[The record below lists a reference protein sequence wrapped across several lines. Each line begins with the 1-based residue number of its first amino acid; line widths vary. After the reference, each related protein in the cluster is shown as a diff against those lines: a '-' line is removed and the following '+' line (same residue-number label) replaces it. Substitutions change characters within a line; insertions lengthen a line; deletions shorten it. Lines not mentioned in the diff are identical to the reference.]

1 MEYNMNLSNETLA
14 VLKNFA
20 SIQPNLVFRAGNELK
35 TIAEAKNI
43 VAKVTITETIAQDF
57 GIYDLNDFL
66 SSMSLFSTPTFAFS
80 ADGKSATISEGK
92 SSLTYFFSD
101 ESSLTYPQ
109 KDVAMPPIDVSFTLT
124 ADTLKA
130 LQRAT
135 SLLSVSTVSVEDLN
149 GGIVVRVKD
158 PKNSTS
164 NSFGTEV
171 DGNANGH
178 SFKFHFDIG
187 NFKILPGDYEV
198 SISGKLISHFK
209 HKTLPVEYWIA
220 LEKSSTYEA

>member
-1 MEYNMNLSNETLA
+1 MKLSTDTLT
-14 VLKNFA
+14 VLKNF
-20 SIQPNLVFRAGNELK
+20 STIQPNIVFRNGNELK

-43 VAKVTITETIAQDF
+43 VAKATIPETVPQDF

-66 SSMSLFSTPTFAFS
+66 SSMSLFTNPTMEFSTDS
-80 ADGKSATISEGK
+80 KSVTLSEGK
-92 SSLTYFFSD
+92 SSLNYFFSD

-109 KDVAMPPIDVSFTLT
+109 KDVAMPPIDVSFVLT

-135 SLLSVSTVSVEDLN
+135 SLLSVSTVAVESV
-149 GGIVVRVKD
+149 GTGIVLRVKD

-171 DGNANGH
+171 DGAPNGH
-178 SFKFHFDIG
+178 TFKFHFDIT
-187 NFKILPGDYEV
+187 NFKLVPGDYDVE
-198 SISGKLISHFK
+198 ISGKLISHFK
-209 HKTLPVEYWIA
+209 HKTLPIEYWIA
-220 LEKSSTYEA
+220 LEKTSTYEA

>member
-1 MEYNMNLSNETLA
+1 MNLSNETLA

-20 SIQPNLVFRAGNELK
+20 SIQPNIVFRAGQELK

-43 VAKVTITETIAQDF
+43 VAKVTINETIPQDF

-66 SSMSLFSTPTFAFS
+66 SSMSLFSSPTFAFTP
-80 ADGKSATISEGK
+80 DGKAANISENK
-92 SSLTYFFSD
+92 SSLTYYFSD

-109 KDVAMPPIDVSFTLT
+109 KDVAMPAIDVTFTLT

-135 SLLSVSTVSVEDLN
+135 SLLSVSTVSVEDA
-149 GGIVVRVKD
+149 GSGIVLRVKD

-171 DGNANGH
+171 DGNPNGH
-178 SFKFHFDIG
+178 TFKFHFDIG
-187 NFKILPGDYEV
+187 NFKLLPGDYDV

-209 HKTLPVEYWIA
+209 HKVLPVEYWIA

>member
-1 MEYNMNLSNETLA
+1 MNLSNETLA

-20 SIQPNLVFRAGNELK
+20 SIQPNVVFRAGQELK

-43 VAKVTITETIAQDF
+43 VAKATITETIPQDF

-66 SSMSLFSTPTFAFS
+66 SSMSLFSTPSFAFA

-101 ESSLTYPQ
+101 ESSLTFPQ
-109 KDVAMPPIDVSFTLT
+109 KDVAMPAIDVTFTLT
-124 ADTLKA
+124 ADVLKA

-135 SLLSVSTVSVEDLN
+135 SLLSVSTVSVEDA
-149 GGIVVRVKD
+149 GSGIVVRVKD

-171 DGNANGH
+171 DGNPNGH

-187 NFKILPGDYEV
+187 NFKLLPGDYEV
-198 SISGKLISHFK
+198 NISGKLISHFK
-209 HKTLPVEYWIA
+209 HKTMPIEYWIA
-220 LEKSSTYEA
+220 LEKTSTYEA

>member
-1 MEYNMNLSNETLA
+1 MNLSNETLT

-20 SIQPNLVFRAGNELK
+20 TIQPNLVFRSGNEIK

-43 VAKVTITETIAQDF
+43 VAKATITETVAQDF

-66 SSMSLFSTPTFAFS
+66 SSLSLFTTPDFKFS
-80 ADGKSATISEGK
+80 DDGKSATISEGK

-101 ESSLTYPQ
+101 ESSLTFPQ
-109 KDVAMPPIDVSFTLT
+109 KDVAMPPIDVSFVLT
-124 ADTLKA
+124 QDTLAA
-130 LQRAT
+130 LRKAT
-135 SLLSVSTVSVEDLN
+135 SLLSVSTISVEDA
-149 GGIVVRVKD
+149 GSGIVVRVKD

-164 NSFGTEV
+164 NSYGTEV
-171 DGNANGH
+171 EGSNGGH
-178 SFKFHFDIG
+178 KFKFHFDVS
-187 NFKILPGDYEV
+187 NFKLLPGDYDV
-198 SISGKLISHFK
+198 NISGKLISHFK

>member
-1 MEYNMNLSNETLA
+1 MNLSNETLA
-14 VLKNFA
+14 ILKNFA
-20 SIQPNLVFRAGNELK
+20 SIQPNVVFRAGQELK

-43 VAKVTITETIAQDF
+43 VAKATIAETIPQDF

-66 SSMSLFSTPTFAFS
+66 SSMSLFSNPSFAFS
-80 ADGKSATISEGK
+80 ADGKSSTLAEGK

-109 KDVAMPPIDVSFTLT
+109 KDVAMPPIDVTFTLT
-124 ADTLKA
+124 SDVLNA
-130 LQRAT
+130 LRKAT
-135 SLLSVSTVSVEDLN
+135 SLLSVSTVSVEDQ
-149 GGIVVRVKD
+149 GAGIVVRVKD

-164 NSFGTEV
+164 NSYGTEV
-171 DGNANGH
+171 EGNPNGH
-178 SFKFHFDIG
+178 TFKFHFDIG
-187 NFKILPGDYEV
+187 NFKILPGDYDV

-209 HKTLPVEYWIA
+209 HKTLPIEYWIA

>member
-1 MEYNMNLSNETLA
+1 MNLSNETLA
-14 VLKNFA
+14 ILKNFA
-20 SIQPNLVFRAGNELK
+20 AIQPNVVFRAGQELK

-43 VAKVTITETIAQDF
+43 VAKASIAETIPQDF

-66 SSMSLFSTPTFAFS
+66 SSMSLFSNPSFAFS
-80 ADGKSATISEGK
+80 ADGKSSTLSEGK
-92 SSLTYFFSD
+92 STLTYFFSD

-124 ADTLKA
+124 SDVLNA
-130 LQRAT
+130 LRKAT
-135 SLLSVSTVSVEDLN
+135 SLLSVSTVSVEDQ
-149 GGIVVRVKD
+149 GAGIVVRVKD

-164 NSFGTEV
+164 NSYGTEV
-171 DGNANGH
+171 EGNPNGH
-178 SFKFHFDIG
+178 TFKFHFDIG
-187 NFKILPGDYEV
+187 NFKILPGDYDV

-209 HKTLPVEYWIA
+209 HKTLPIEYWIA

>member
-1 MEYNMNLSNETLA
+1 MNLSNETLA
-14 VLKNFA
+14 ILKNFA
-20 SIQPNLVFRAGNELK
+20 AIQPNVVFRAGQELK

-43 VAKVTITETIAQDF
+43 VAKASIAETIPQDF

-66 SSMSLFSTPTFAFS
+66 SSMSLFSNPSFAFS
-80 ADGKSATISEGK
+80 ADGKSSTLSEGK
-92 SSLTYFFSD
+92 STLTYFFSD

-124 ADTLKA
+124 SDVLNA
-130 LQRAT
+130 LRKAT
-135 SLLSVSTVSVEDLN
+135 SLLSVSTVSVEDQ
-149 GGIVVRVKD
+149 GAGIVVRVKD

-164 NSFGTEV
+164 NSYGTEV
-171 DGNANGH
+171 EGVTNGH
-178 SFKFHFDIG
+178 TFKFHFDIG
-187 NFKILPGDYEV
+187 NFKILPGDYDV

-209 HKTLPVEYWIA
+209 HKTLPIEYWIA

>member
-1 MEYNMNLSNETLA
+1 MNLSNDTLA

-20 SIQPNLVFRAGNELK
+20 SIQPNIVFKSGNELK

-43 VAKVTITETIAQDF
+43 VAKVTITETIPQEF

-66 SSMSLFSTPTFAFS
+66 SSMSLFSSPTFTFN
-80 ADGKSATISEGK
+80 ADGKSAKISEGK

-101 ESSLTYPQ
+101 ESSLTHPQ

-124 ADTLKA
+124 ADTLAALRKA
-130 LQRAT
+130 T
-135 SLLSVSTVSVEDLN
+135 HLLSVSTVSVEDDN
-149 GGIVVRVKD
+149 GNIVVRVKD

-171 DGNANGH
+171 EGNANGH
-178 SFKFHFDIG
+178 TFKFHFDIS
-187 NFKILPGDYEV
+187 NFKLLPGDYEV

-209 HKTLPVEYWIA
+209 HKTLPIEYWIA

>member
-1 MEYNMNLSNETLA
+1 MNLSNDTQA

-20 SIQPNLVFRAGNELK
+20 AIQPNIVFRSGNTLK

-43 VAKVTITETIAQDF
+43 VAKATITETIPQDF

-66 SSMSLFSTPTFAFS
+66 SSMSLFSTPAFNFS
-80 ADGKSATISEGK
+80 ADGKSATLSEGK

-109 KDVAMPPIDVSFTLT
+109 KDVAMPGIDVSFTLT
-124 ADTLKA
+124 ADVLNSLRK
-130 LQRAT
+130 AT
-135 SLLSVSTVSVEDLN
+135 SLLGVSTVSVEDA
-149 GGIVVRVKD
+149 GSGIVVRVKD

-164 NSFGTEV
+164 NSYGTEV
-171 DGNANGH
+171 DGNNNGH
-178 SFKFHFDIG
+178 TFKFHFDIS
-187 NFKILPGDYEV
+187 NFKIIPGDYEV
-198 SISGKLISHFK
+198 GISGKLISHFK
-209 HKTLPVEYWIA
+209 HKTQPVEYWIA